1 MDWNPNSSEDQGR
14 YAGLRA
20 WQFDLAVFG
29 VLAGALITVWLVVF
43 NADDLGAFGDN
54 QDNTPTAGDSTVAQV
69 STPTPEPASP
79 PDPAATAA
87 PLDSQSSTAP
97 TIAPTDAPTTAPTM
111 APAIESPGTP
121 APSVGFPELTPFAPE
136 LESQLHEI
144 RDRVSAIRG
153 LSIHP
158 TAEEGIVSREALAKY
173 GRDQF
178 AALEDEDADDVES
191 AEAMLRIMGLI
202 PQDYTFETYAE
213 EEANIIAG
221 VYYFE
226 SDRLVLVGEDI
237 GDLSVSDELTLA
249 HEYVHSVQDAKYD
262 LGAFIER
269 WTESEAEEEGYT
281 SYSETLRCLIE
292 GDAELAQRLYAEET
306 YGPNWE
312 ELVRDERADDP
323 PIEFD
328 IPEFLLR
335 GFGFYY
341 SDCVAFVEALYAQ
354 GGWASVNAAYEDPP
368 GTTEQ
373 IISIEKFAAGEVAS
387 GPKPQPLDGQLKGWS
402 EVSGGQFGQFDVYN
416 YLLTR
421 TGDSFASILASFGWG
436 SGWIRLFNAD
446 AAPSEVA
453 VEIRLVWDAEFG
465 TSIFV
470 DAFDA
475 VLESHSVTPGDES
488 VYPRRWIT
496 NDGLAQHGAL
506 LVNDEQASVRLI
518 FATSEAGLDA
528 LLEVN

>member
-1 MDWNPNSSEDQGR
+1 MDWQPRNDKKADR
-14 YAGLRA
+14 YVGLAG
-20 WQFDLAVFG
+20 WQFDIAVLGALAG
-29 VLAGALITVWLVVF
+29 VLIFVWLVVF
-43 NADDLGAFGDN
+43 DADDLGAFGSN
-54 QDNTPTAGDSTVAQV
+54 QDDTPAAGDSIVAQV
-69 STPTPEPASP
+69 STATPEPSSVPEATTP
-79 PDPAATAA
+79 PATDV
-87 PLDSQSSTAP
+87 PS
-97 TIAPTDAPTTAPTM
+97 TAPTM
-111 APAIESPGTP
+111 APTIVSSGTP

-158 TAEEGIVSREALAKY
+158 TVQEGFVSRAALAEY

-178 AALEDEDADDVES
+178 AALEDEDADDLES

-202 PQDYTFETYAE
+202 PPDYTFETYAE
-213 EEANIIAG
+213 EQANIIAG

-262 LGAFIER
+262 LEAFIQR

-292 GDAELAQRLYAEET
+292 GDAELAQRLYAEEK
-306 YGPNWE
+306 YGPDWA
-312 ELVRDERADDP
+312 ELVRAESADDL

-341 SDCVAFVEALYAQ
+341 SDCVAFVEALYDR

-373 IISIEKFAAGEVAS
+373 ILSIEKFAAGEVAS
-387 GPKPQPLDGQLKGWS
+387 RPKPQSLDGQLKGWS
-402 EVSGGQFGQFDVYN
+402 EAFGGQFGQFDVYN

-421 TGDSFASILASFGWG
+421 TGDPFASVLASLGWG
-436 SGWIRLFNAD
+436 SGWIRLFSDD

-465 TSIFV
+465 TSAFA

-496 NDGLAQHGAL
+496 NDGLSQHGAL